1 MNTSDLLIEIGCEEL
16 PADAQRLLAEQL
28 LARILALLTEHA
40 VFFGKGR
47 CFSTPRRLAV
57 LIEQVAHQPE
67 KKTIKKLG
75 PSVQHAY
82 DPAGVPTLACL
93 GFAKS
98 CGASVDQLLREAT
111 PKGERVYCLVDTA
124 AEPTHEL
131 LSSLLP
137 GVIEGLSVP
146 KKTMRWHQDIPSFL
160 RPVRWLVALF
170 QEATLPLSAFGL
182 HSDNKTYGHRFYH
195 PGAMTLSR
203 PADYERLLAERGH
216 VVACHQ
222 VRATQI
228 KAALTQQAGP
238 KQRVM
243 MPPALLDEVVGL
255 VEWPVVLRARFDAAF
270 LALPKEVLVVSM
282 MSHLKCFPLCTQAQQ
297 LTADFLVVSNMNDT
311 STQRIQAGN
320 ERVIHARL
328 SDAQFFYHADAQRAL
343 STRQADLKA
352 VVFEK
357 ALGSVFD
364 KTQRMVALS
373 DYLATELK
381 HKKTTVNKAAAIA
394 KCDLT
399 TAMVNEFPSLQGVMG
414 YYYARAEGESEAVAQ
429 AIKSHYLPA
438 FSKDR
443 LPEDEAGYVLALADR
458 MDTLC
463 GIFSIGKQGTGEK
476 DPYGLRRAALGIIRI
491 ILEKKCALSLAEWV
505 AYSFDLYGLAADQSD
520 GLADQVMHFFQQR
533 LKAWYLDQGVPAL
546 LFEAVAIH
554 AIDSLLAFDSRVQA
568 VLAFQTLPES
578 ATLCAV
584 NKRVA
589 NLLKKNAADSAGV
602 IDPALFEEAAEK
614 ALFKRVQTLE
624 KKQTSLCRKQA
635 YQSALQSLTVLKAP
649 MDKFFETVLVL
660 CDDPVQRNNRL
671 ALLQRIHQL
680 CTQVAD
686 IAMLS

>member
-1 MNTSDLLIEIGCEEL
+1 MNASDLLIEIGCEEL

-28 LARILALLTEHA
+28 LARVVALLTEHA
-40 VFFGKGR
+40 IAFGENR

-57 LIEQVAHQPE
+57 LVEQVAHQPE
-67 KKTIKKLG
+67 KKTVKKLG

-98 CGASVDQLLREAT
+98 CGVSVDQLLREAT

-124 AEPTHEL
+124 ADPTHEL

-137 GVIEGLSVP
+137 AVIEGLSVP
-146 KKTMRWHQDIPSFL
+146 KKTMRWHQGTPSFL

-170 QEATLPLSAFGL
+170 QESTLGFSAFGL
-182 HSDNKTYGHRFYH
+182 QSSNLTYGHRFYH
-195 PGAMTLSR
+195 PDAITLSR
-203 PADYERLLAERGH
+203 PADYEEALAHPGR
-216 VVACHQ
+216 VMVCHDRRKQ
-222 VRATQI
+222 QI
-228 KAALTQQAGP
+228 TADLKQHAGSG
-238 KQRVM
+238 REAM

-255 VEWPVVLRARFDAAF
+255 VEWPVVLKARFDSDF
-270 LALPKEVLVVSM
+270 LALPKEVLIVSM
-282 MSHLKCFPLCTQAQQ
+282 MSHLKCFPLCTRAQQ
-297 LTADFLVVSNMNDT
+297 LTADFLVVSNMEDT
-311 STQRIQAGN
+311 PAQTIQAGN
-320 ERVIHARL
+320 ERVIQARL
-328 SDAQFFYHADAQRAL
+328 ADAQFFYQADAQRGL

-381 HKKTTVNKAAAIA
+381 HKKTTVKKAAAIA

-429 AIKSHYLPA
+429 AIRSHYLPA

-491 ILEKKCALSLAEWV
+491 VLEKGCALSLVDWI
-505 AYSFDLYGLAADQSD
+505 AYSFDLYGLPADQSD
-520 GLADQVMHFFQQR
+520 GLSDHVLRFFQQR

-554 AIDSLLAFDSRVQA
+554 SVDSLLAFDARVQA
-568 VLAFQTLPES
+568 LLAFQALPEA

-589 NLLKKNAADSAGV
+589 NLLKKNTVDAAAV
-602 IDPALFEEAAEK
+602 VDPALFEGAAEK

-624 KKQTSLCRKQA
+624 KKQASLCRKQA

-649 MDKFFETVLVL
+649 LDDFFETVLVL
-660 CDDPVQRNNRL
+660 CDEAAQRNNRL
-671 ALLQRIHQL
+671 ALLQRVHQL